1 MYVNI
6 DVDVDEDEFL
16 RNLDDD
22 VLINELER
30 RRSDYNTQDIDSDFA
45 REKLENVWLLRRE
58 RKNYDAEVGDLIYYV
73 LGKVI

>member
-45 REKLENVWLLRRE
+45 REKLEKVWQLRRE
-58 RKNYDAEVGDLIYYV
+58 GKNYDVAVDNLIYYV